1 MKKELLNCILKVTK
15 DKDVDYINQ
24 LINNFIYAT
33 AIYTFDDIVTKNQ
46 NVKKIVQYAKKAAN
60 TDCSI
65 LIQGSNG
72 TGKEV
77 FAEAI
82 HNYSKRAD
90 GPFIVA
96 DCAIV
101 PRELLKRRL
110 FGYCEE
116 TFTGEKEEY
125 PGKFQLAHGGTLFL
139 DNIEELPLD
148 MQEDLLKI
156 LEDNKASLR
165 QSDENNIDVRIIVA
179 TNKNLI
185 EEVNNKSFR
194 ADLYYKLNVINLK
207 LLDLED
213 RKEDIP
219 LLVKHYLQRLNT
231 NNLGKEKT
239 IDEDAIEELKNYKW
253 IGNIRELRNFV
264 EKLYYL
270 CDESNITRKFLLDY
284 IYDKPKCN
292 DKNNISNE
300 NSLNDKNICSLR
312 ELEKQN
318 IEKSL
323 VYCEGNVEQAA
334 KILGI
339 SRATI
344 YRKISKYNIKLH

>member
-1 MKKELLNCILKVTK
+1 MKKELLNCILKFTK
-15 DKDVDYINQ
+15 DKDIDYINK
-24 LINNFIYAT
+24 LMNNFICAT
-33 AIYTFDDIVTKNQ
+33 ASYTFDDIVTKNQ

-77 FAEAI
+77 FAESI
-82 HNYSKRAD
+82 HNYSKRVN
-90 GPFIVA
+90 GPFIVV
-96 DCAIV
+96 DCAVV

-110 FGYCEE
+110 FGYSEE

-125 PGKFQLAHGGTLFL
+125 PGKFQLANGGTLFL

-148 MQEDLLKI
+148 MQENLLKV
-156 LEDNKASLR
+156 LDDNKSALR

-185 EEVNNKSFR
+185 DEVNNKSFR
-194 ADLYYKLNVINLK
+194 SDLYYKLNVINLK
-207 LLDLED
+207 LLDLQE

-219 LLVKHYLQRLNT
+219 LLAKHFLKRLNST
-231 NNLGKEKT
+231 NLNKEKT
-239 IDEDAIEELKNYKW
+239 IDEEAIEELKNYKW
-253 IGNIRELRNFV
+253 SGNIRELRNFI

-270 CDESNITRKFLLDY
+270 CDENNITRKFLLDY
-284 IYDKPKCN
+284 IYNKPKCN
-292 DKNNISNE
+292 EKSNISNK
-300 NSLNDKNICSLR
+300 NSVNEKNICSLK
-312 ELEKQN
+312 ELEKEN

-323 VYCEGNVEQAA
+323 AYCEGNVEKAA
-334 KILGI
+334 KVLGI

-344 YRKISKYNIKLH
+344 YRKISKYKIKLH